1 MKEGLS
7 TREAYGRALVRLGRE
22 NKNIVALDAD
32 LAKSTMTKLFADE
45 FPDRFF
51 DCGVAEQNMIGIAAG
66 LALCGKI
73 AFASSFAVFVPGR
86 CYDQLRMAVAYSGA
100 NVKIASS
107 HAGLTVGADG
117 ASHQAIEDVGLARS
131 LPGFSIIVPADEV
144 AAAWATRVAAS
155 TFGPFYLR
163 LGRPK
168 SPIVY
173 EESQTFELGKA
184 VLLREG
190 RDATVVANGRMVIEA
205 LQAAD
210 LCAQE
215 GIAVR
220 VLDLHTVEPID
231 RESLVAAAR
240 DTGAVVVAEEHLLEG
255 GTGAGVAQVMAEE
268 YPVPMEFVAIRR
280 VFGQS
285 GDPNDLLRRY
295 KLTAKDIYEAV
306 KRAVARKK

>member
-1 MKEGLS
+1 MREGLS
-7 TREAYGRALVRLGRE
+7 TREAYGKTLVQLGRE
-22 NKNIVALDAD
+22 NSDIVALDAD
-32 LAKSTMTKLFADE
+32 LAKSTMTKLFAEE

-51 DCGVAEQNMIGIAAG
+51 DCGVAEQTMIGIAAG

-107 HAGLTVGADG
+107 HAGLTVGEDG
-117 ASHQAIEDVGLARS
+117 ASHQAIEDVALARS
-131 LPGFSIIVPADEV
+131 LPGFTIIVPADEV
-144 AAAWATRVAAS
+144 AAAWATRMAAH

-168 SPIVY
+168 TPIIY
-173 EESQTFELGKA
+173 AEDQDFELGKA
-184 VLLREG
+184 VLLRQG
-190 RDATVVANGRMVIEA
+190 QDATIIANGRMVIEA

-215 GIAVR
+215 GISVR

-231 RESLVAAAR
+231 RASVVAAAR
-240 DTGAVVVAEEHLLEG
+240 DTGAVVVAEEHLLGG
-255 GTGAGVAQVMAEE
+255 GTGAGVAQLLAEE
-268 YPVPMEFVAIRR
+268 CPVPMEFVAIRR

-285 GDPNDLLRRY
+285 GDPIGLLKKY
-295 KLTAKDIYEAV
+295 KLTAGDIAEAT
-306 KRAVARKK
+306 KRALARKR